1 MAPGRRTSLLR
12 GAALQAHRQALYV
25 CFTNV
30 RSACDYECRR
40 TANRVNVF
48 GTGVTLPG
56 RAVAKL

>member
-1 MAPGRRTSLLR
+1 M
-12 GAALQAHRQALYV
+12 YV

-30 RSACDYECRR
+30 RSACGYEYRH

-56 RAVAKL
+56 RAEARLAATKPSRQ